1 LNKTHLYVLAFIL
14 AAVGLGL
21 FLYKVLAL
29 HFPLSPGAESFTWNV
44 EAKVTFTAANEPV
57 KLSLFTPRTSRRY
70 AVVNEAFVSQGYG
83 LVTAV
88 EDPNRQATWSIRRAS
103 GLQTLYYRAEVV
115 RVNTREPI
123 NPITPPTIENP
134 RFDGPQLAAAQ
145 ALVSRIRQRS
155 ADHETMVAELLKLLN
170 RTQPGE
176 NVAFLLGKDSS
187 TLAKMQLASRVLA
200 LAGVSARVVHGI
212 VLKEQKERLPVVH
225 WLEIYN
231 KKWWQAIDPVT
242 GAPGISDNYL
252 AWWRGPLS
260 MARLTGGSDLRVTL
274 SVTRELEAAIST
286 AVVRGQIQKPLLL
299 KFSLLSLP
307 IHSQQVYRVLLMVPL
322 GGFLLVILRNIIGI
336 STFGTFMP
344 VLIAL
349 AFRETQLLW
358 GIVFFSSL
366 VALGLSIRFYLDRLK
381 LLLVP
386 RLAAVLIVVVIL
398 MALMSIVT
406 NRLGIERGLS
416 VALFP
421 MVILTMT
428 IERMSIVWE
437 ERGPYE
443 AIKQGLGSLAAA
455 ALAYLVM
462 HNREVQHLFFVF
474 PELLLVLLA
483 ATLLL
488 GRYSGYRLLELLRFK
503 VLAKASSEGR

>member
-1 LNKTHLYVLAFIL
+1 LNRTHLYVLSFIL
-14 AAVGLGL
+14 AAIGLSL
-21 FLYKVLAL
+21 FLYKVLVL
-29 HFPLSPGAESFTWNV
+29 NFPLSPGAESYTWNI
-44 EAKVTFTAANEPV
+44 EAKVTFTGNNEPA
-57 KLSLFTPRTSRRY
+57 KLSLFTPRSSRRY
-70 AVVNEAFVSQGYG
+70 AVTNEAFVSRGYG

-88 EDPNRQATWSIRRAS
+88 EDSNRQATWSIRQAR

-115 RVNTREPI
+115 RVNTREPT
-123 NPITPPTIENP
+123 NPIQPPTIDNP
-134 RFDGPQLAAAQ
+134 VFDEAELTAAHT
-145 ALVSRIRQRS
+145 LVSRIRQRS
-155 ADHETMVAELLKLLN
+155 ADNETMAAELLKLIN
-170 RTQPGE
+170 RPQPGE
-176 NVAFLLGKDSS
+176 NIVFLLGKNTSP
-187 TLAKMQLASRVLA
+187 LAKMQLAQKVLA
-200 LAGVSARVVHGI
+200 LAGVPARVVHGI
-212 VLKEQKERLPVVH
+212 ALKEQKERLPVVH
-225 WLEIYN
+225 WLEIYH
-231 KKWWQAIDPVT
+231 KKLWQAIDPFT
-242 GAPGISDNYL
+242 GAPGIPDNYL

-260 MARLTGGSDLRVTL
+260 MARLTGGSEMHVTL
-274 SVTRELEAAIST
+274 SVTRELEAAINT
-286 AVVRGQIQKPLLL
+286 AVVRGQIKKPLLL
-299 KFSLLSLP
+299 NFSLLSLP
-307 IHSQQVYRVLLMVPL
+307 IHTQQVYRVLLMVPL

-349 AFRETQLLW
+349 AFRETQLIW
-358 GIVFFSSL
+358 GIVFFSAL
-366 VALGLSIRFYLDRLK
+366 VALGLFIRFYLDRLK

-398 MALMSIVT
+398 MSLMSIIT

-443 AIKQGLGSLAAA
+443 AIKQGLGSLLAA

-488 GRYSGYRLLELLRFK
+488 GRYSGYRLVELWRFK
-503 VLAKASSEGR
+503 VLTREAG

>member
-1 LNKTHLYVLAFIL
+1 LNRTHLYVLAFIL

-21 FLYKVLAL
+21 VLYKVLAL
-29 HFPLSPGAESFTWNV
+29 NFPLSPGAESFIWNV
-44 EAKVTFTAANEPV
+44 EAKVTFTAGNEPV
-57 KLSLFTPRTSRRY
+57 KLTLFTPRTTRRY
-70 AVVNEAFVSQGYG
+70 AITNEAFVSQGYG
-83 LVTAV
+83 LVTSV
-88 EDPNRQATWSIRRAS
+88 EDPNRQATWSIRQAR

-115 RVNTREPI
+115 RVNTREPV
-123 NPITPPTIENP
+123 NPIEPPSIDNP
-134 RFDGPQLAAAQ
+134 SFEGADLTVAR
-145 ALVSRIRQRS
+145 ALVDHIRQRS
-155 ADHETMVAELLKLLN
+155 ADHETMAAELLK
-170 RTQPGE
+170 RFRQPQPDD
-176 NVAFLLGKDSS
+176 NLALLLGKNP
-187 TLAKMQLASRVLA
+187 TEGAKMELAAKVLA
-200 LAGVSARVVHGI
+200 LAGVPVRVVHGI
-212 VLKEQKERLPVVH
+212 ALKEQKERLPVVH

-231 KKWWQAIDPVT
+231 QKWWQAIDPAT
-242 GAPGISDNYL
+242 GAPGIPDNYL
-252 AWWRGPLS
+252 AWWRGPLNL
-260 MARLTGGSDLRVTL
+260 ARLTGGSNLHVTL

-286 AVVRGQIQKPLLL
+286 AVVRGQIKKPLLL
-299 KFSLLSLP
+299 NFSLLSLP
-307 IHSQQVYRVLLMVPL
+307 LHSQQVYRILLMVPV
-322 GGFLLVILRNIIGI
+322 GGFLLVILRNIVGI

-344 VLIAL
+344 VLMAL

-358 GIVFFSSL
+358 GIIFFSGL

-398 MALMSIVT
+398 MALMSIFT

-443 AIKQGLGSLAAA
+443 AIKQGLGSLGAA

-462 HNREVQHLFFVF
+462 QNREVQHLFFVF

-488 GRYSGYRLLELLRFK
+488 GRYSGYRLVELWRFK
-503 VLAKASSEGR
+503 VLGHSSPGGP

>member
-1 LNKTHLYVLAFIL
+1 MNKTHLYVLAFIL

-21 FLYKVLAL
+21 FLYKALVLN
-29 HFPLSPGAESFTWNV
+29 FPLSPGAESYTWNV
-44 EAKVTFTAANEPV
+44 EAKVTFTASNEPV
-57 KLSLFTPRTSRRY
+57 KLTLFTPRTTRRY
-70 AVVNEAFVSQGYG
+70 AITNEAFISQGYG
-83 LVTAV
+83 LITAV
-88 EDPNRQATWSIRRAS
+88 EDANRQATWSIRQAS
-103 GLQTLYYRAEVV
+103 SLQTLYYRAEVV

-123 NPITPPTIENP
+123 NPIQPPTIDNP
-134 RFDGPQLAAAQ
+134 GFDGAELTAAQ
-145 ALVSRIRQRS
+145 TLVARIRQRS
-155 ADHETMVAELLKLLN
+155 ADNETMAAELLKLLN
-170 RTQPGE
+170 RPQPGE
-176 NVAFLLGKDSS
+176 NVVFLLGKDTSG
-187 TLAKMQLASRVLA
+187 LAKMQLAAKVLA
-200 LAGVSARVVHGI
+200 LAGVPARVVHGI

-231 KKWWQAIDPVT
+231 QKWWQAIDPAT
-242 GAPGISDNYL
+242 GAPGLPDNYL

-260 MARLTGGSDLRVTL
+260 MARLTGGSDLHVTL
-274 SVTRELEAAIST
+274 SVTRELEAAINT
-286 AVVRGQIQKPLLL
+286 AVVRGQLKKPLLL
-299 KFSLLSLP
+299 NFSLLSLP
-307 IHSQQVYRVLLMVPL
+307 LHSQQVYRILLMVPV
-322 GGFLLVILRNIIGI
+322 GGFLLVILRNLIGI

-358 GIVFFSSL
+358 GIVFFSAL

-398 MALMSIVT
+398 MALMSIFT

-443 AIKQGLGSLAAA
+443 AIKQGLGSLVAA

-462 HNREVQHLFFVF
+462 HYREVQHLFFVF

-488 GRYSGYRLLELLRFK
+488 GRYSGYRLVELWRFK
-503 VLAKASSEGR
+503 ILANFSSEGR

>member
-1 LNKTHLYVLAFIL
+1 MNKTHLYLLALIL
-14 AAVGLGL
+14 VAIGGGL

-29 HFPLSPGAESFTWNV
+29 NFPLSAGAESYTWNI
-44 EAKVTFTAANEPV
+44 EAKITFTGGDEPV

-70 AVVNEAFVSQGYG
+70 AVVNEAFVSRGYG
-83 LVTAV
+83 LVTAA
-88 EDPNRQATWSIRRAS
+88 EDSNRQATWSIRRTS

-115 RVNTREPI
+115 RVNTQEPV
-123 NPITPPTIENP
+123 NPIQPPSIENP
-134 RFDGPQLAAAQ
+134 GFSGAELTAAQ
-145 ALVSRIRQRS
+145 TLVTRIRERS
-155 ADHETMVAELLKLLN
+155 ADNETMAAELLKLLN
-170 RTQPGE
+170 RPHLGE
-176 NVAFLLGKDSS
+176 NVAFLLGKDTSQ
-187 TLAKMQLASRVLA
+187 LAKMQLAARVLA
-200 LAGVSARVVHGI
+200 LAGVPARLVHGI
-212 VLKEQKERLPVVH
+212 VLKEQKEGLPVVH

-231 KKWWQAIDPVT
+231 KKWWQALDPDT
-242 GAPGISDNYL
+242 GAPTLPDNYL
-252 AWWRGPLS
+252 AWWRGPQSL
-260 MARLTGGSDLRVTL
+260 AKLTGGSDLRVTL
-274 SVTRELEAAIST
+274 SVSREVEAAIST
-286 AVVRGQIQKPLLL
+286 AVVRGQIKKPLLL
-299 KFSLLSLP
+299 QFSLLSLP

-322 GGFLLVILRNIIGI
+322 GGFILVILRNIVGI

-358 GIVFFSSL
+358 GILLFCSL

-386 RLAAVLIVVVIL
+386 RLASVLIVVVLL
-398 MALMSIVT
+398 MTLMSIIT

-421 MVILTMT
+421 MVIMTMT

-437 ERGPYE
+437 ERGPLE
-443 AIKQGLGSLAAA
+443 ACKQGFGSLVAA

-483 ATLLL
+483 CSLLL

-503 VLAKASSEGR
+503 ILTKEGL

>member
-1 LNKTHLYVLAFIL
+1 LNKTHLYVLALIL
-14 AAVGLGL
+14 AVAGLGL

-29 HFPLSPGAESFTWNV
+29 NFPLAPGVESYTWNV
-44 EAKVTFTAANEPV
+44 EAKITFTANDEPAKV
-57 KLSLFTPRTSRRY
+57 SLFIPRTSRRY
-70 AVVNEAFVSQGYG
+70 AITNEAFVSRGYG
-83 LVTAV
+83 LLTAS
-88 EDPNRQATWSIRRAS
+88 EDDNRQATWSIRRAQ
-103 GLQTLYYRAEVV
+103 GPQTLYYRAEVV
-115 RVNTREPI
+115 RVSGREPVS
-123 NPITPPTIENP
+123 PIPPP
-134 RFDGPQLAAAQ
+134 RPEEPGFEGAELAAAQ
-145 ALVSRIRQRS
+145 ELVTQIQRRS
-155 ADHETMVAELLKLLN
+155 ADNETMAAELLKRLN
-170 RTQPGE
+170 QPHPAD
-176 NVAFLLGKDSS
+176 NVALLLGRQNSEAAKLS
-187 TLAKMQLASRVLA
+187 LAVRVLA
-200 LAGVSARVVHGI
+200 LAGAPARVVHGI
-212 VLKEQKERLPVVH
+212 VLKEQKEKLPLVH
-225 WLEIYN
+225 WLEVYTQ
-231 KKWWQAIDPVT
+231 KYWQPVDPVT
-242 GAPGISDNYL
+242 GGPNLPGNYL

-260 MARLTGGSDLRVTL
+260 MARVTGGADLRV
-274 SVTRELEAAIST
+274 SMSSSRELEAAIST
-286 AVVRGQIQKPLLL
+286 AVVRGQIKKPLLL
-299 KFSLLSLP
+299 RFSLLSLP
-307 IHSQQVYRVLLMVPL
+307 IHSQQVYRILLMVPL

-344 VLIAL
+344 VLMAL

-366 VALGLSIRFYLDRLK
+366 VVLGLVIRFYLDRLK

-398 MALMSIVT
+398 MALMSMVT
-406 NRLGIERGLS
+406 NHLGLERGLS

-443 AIKQGLGSLAAA
+443 AIKQGLGSLLAA

-462 HNREVQHLFFVF
+462 HQRTVQHLFFVF

-503 VLAKASSEGR
+503 VLLKEEP

>member
-1 LNKTHLYVLAFIL
+1 MEL
-14 AAVGLGL
+14 AA
-21 FLYKVLAL
+21 K
-29 HFPLSPGAESFTWNV
+29 
-44 EAKVTFTAANEPV
+44 
-57 KLSLFTPRTSRRY
+57 
-70 AVVNEAFVSQGYG
+70 
-83 LVTAV
+83 
-88 EDPNRQATWSIRRAS
+88 
-103 GLQTLYYRAEVV
+103 
-115 RVNTREPI
+115 
-123 NPITPPTIENP
+123 
-134 RFDGPQLAAAQ
+134 
-145 ALVSRIRQRS
+145 
-155 ADHETMVAELLKLLN
+155 
-170 RTQPGE
+170 
-176 NVAFLLGKDSS
+176 
-187 TLAKMQLASRVLA
+187 VLA
-200 LAGVSARVVHGI
+200 LAGVPARVVHGI
-212 VLKEQKERLPVVH
+212 ALKEQKERLPVVH

-231 KKWWQAIDPVT
+231 QKWWQAIDPVT
-242 GAPGISDNYL
+242 GAPGIPDNYL
-252 AWWRGPLS
+252 AWWRGPS
-260 MARLTGGSDLRVTL
+260 EPGQVNRRQRPARDPVR
-274 SVTRELEAAIST
+274 TRELEAAIST
-286 AVVRGQIQKPLLL
+286 AVVRGQIKKPLLL
-299 KFSLLSLP
+299 NFSLLSLP
-307 IHSQQVYRVLLMVPL
+307 LHSQQVYRILLMVPV

-358 GIVFFSSL
+358 GIVLFSAL
-366 VALGLSIRFYLDRLK
+366 VALGLTIRFYLDRLK

-398 MALMSIVT
+398 MALMSIFT

-443 AIKQGLGSLAAA
+443 AIKQGLGSLGAA

-488 GRYSGYRLLELLRFK
+488 GRYSGYRLVELWRFK
-503 VLAKASSEGR
+503 VLGHSASEGP

>member
-1 LNKTHLYVLAFIL
+1 LNRTHLYVLAFIL

-21 FLYKVLAL
+21 FLYKILAL
-29 HFPLSPGAESFTWNV
+29 NFPLSPGAESYTWNV
-44 EAKVTFTAANEPV
+44 EAKVTFAAGNEPA
-57 KLSLFTPRTSRRY
+57 KLTLFTPRTTRRY
-70 AVVNEAFVSQGYG
+70 AVTNEAFVSQGYG
-83 LVTAV
+83 LVTAI
-88 EDPNRQATWSIRRAS
+88 EDANRQATWSIRRAS

-123 NPITPPTIENP
+123 NPIQPPTIDNP
-134 RFDGPQLAAAQ
+134 GFDGAELTAAH
-145 ALVSRIRQRS
+145 ALVARIRQRS
-155 ADHETMVAELLKLLN
+155 ADNETMAAELLKLLN
-170 RTQPGE
+170 RPQPGE
-176 NVAFLLGKDSS
+176 NVVFLLGKDTSA
-187 TLAKMQLASRVLA
+187 LAKTQLAARVLA

-212 VLKEQKERLPVVH
+212 ALKEQKERLPVVH

-231 KKWWQAIDPVT
+231 KKWWQAIDPIT
-242 GAPGISDNYL
+242 GAPGIPGNYL

-260 MARLTGGSDLRVTL
+260 MARLTGGSDLHVTL

-286 AVVRGQIQKPLLL
+286 AVVRGQIKKPLLL

-307 IHSQQVYRVLLMVPL
+307 IHSQQVYRILLMVPL

-349 AFRETQLLW
+349 AFRETQLVW
-358 GIVFFSSL
+358 GIVFFSAL

-398 MALMSIVT
+398 MALMSIIT
-406 NRLGIERGLS
+406 NRLGVERGLS

-443 AIKQGLGSLAAA
+443 AIKQGLGSLLAA

-462 HNREVQHLFFVF
+462 HNREVQHLLFVF

-503 VLAKASSEGR
+503 VLANVSSEGR

>member
-1 LNKTHLYVLAFIL
+1 LNRTHLYLLAFIL

-21 FLYKVLAL
+21 VLYKVLVL
-29 HFPLSPGAESFTWNV
+29 NFPLSPGAESFTWNV
-44 EAKVTFTAANEPV
+44 EAKVTFTAGKEPV
-57 KLSLFTPRTSRRY
+57 KLTLFTPRTTRRY
-70 AVVNEAFVSQGYG
+70 AVTNEAFVSQGYG
-83 LVTAV
+83 LVTSV
-88 EDPNRQATWSIRRAS
+88 EDTNRQATWSIRRTS

-115 RVNTREPI
+115 RVNTQEPV
-123 NPITPPTIENP
+123 NPIQPPTIPNP
-134 RFDGPQLAAAQ
+134 SFEGADLTVAR
-145 ALVSRIRQRS
+145 ALVDHIRGRS
-155 ADHETMVAELLKLLN
+155 ADHETMAAELLKRL
-170 RTQPGE
+170 RQPQPDD
-176 NVAFLLGKDSS
+176 NLVLLLGKNP
-187 TLAKMQLASRVLA
+187 TERGKMELAAKILA
-200 LAGVSARVVHGI
+200 LAGVPARVVHGI
-212 VLKEQKERLPVVH
+212 ALKEQKERLPLVH
-225 WLEIYN
+225 WLEVYN
-231 KKWWQAIDPVT
+231 QKLWQAIDPVT
-242 GAPGISDNYL
+242 GAPGIPDNYL

-260 MARLTGGSDLRVTL
+260 LVRLTGGNDMHITL
-274 SVTRELEAAIST
+274 SVTRELEAAINT
-286 AVVRGQIQKPLLL
+286 AVVRGQIKKPLLL
-299 KFSLLSLP
+299 NFSLLSLP
-307 IHSQQVYRVLLMVPL
+307 LHSQQVYRILLMVPV

-344 VLIAL
+344 VLMAL

-358 GIVFFSSL
+358 GIVLFSSL
-366 VALGLSIRFYLDRLK
+366 VALGLTIRFYLDRLK

-398 MALMSIVT
+398 MALMSIFT

-428 IERMSIVWE
+428 IERMSIIWE

-443 AIKQGLGSLAAA
+443 AIKQGLGSLGAA

-462 HNREVQHLFFVF
+462 HNREIQHLFFVF

-488 GRYSGYRLLELLRFK
+488 GRYSGYRLIELWRFK
-503 VLAKASSEGR
+503 VLGHSSPEGS

>member
-1 LNKTHLYVLAFIL
+1 LDRTHLYVLACIL

-29 HFPLSPGAESFTWNV
+29 NFPLSPGAESYTWNV
-44 EAKVTFTAANEPV
+44 EAKITFKGANEPA
-57 KLSLFTPRTSRRY
+57 KLTLFTPRTTRRY
-70 AVVNEAFVSQGYG
+70 AITNEAFVSRGYG
-83 LVTAV
+83 LITAI

-103 GLQTLYYRAEVV
+103 GLQTIYYRAEVV
-115 RVNTREPI
+115 RVNTREPA
-123 NPITPPTIENP
+123 NPIEPPTIDNP
-134 RFDGPQLAAAQ
+134 GFSEAELTAAH
-145 ALVSRIRQRS
+145 ALVNRIRQRS
-155 ADHETMVAELLKLLN
+155 ADNETMAAELLKILN
-170 RTQPGE
+170 RPQPGE
-176 NVAFLLGKDSS
+176 NIVFLLGKNASA
-187 TLAKMQLASRVLA
+187 LAKMQLAQKILA
-200 LAGVSARVVHGI
+200 LAGVPARVVHGI

-225 WLEIYN
+225 WLEIYH
-231 KKWWQAIDPVT
+231 KKLWRAIDPVT
-242 GAPGISDNYL
+242 GAPGIPDNYL

-260 MARLTGGSDLRVTL
+260 MARLTGGSEMHVTL
-274 SVTRELEAAIST
+274 SVTRELEAAINT
-286 AVVRGQIQKPLLL
+286 AVVRGQIKKPLLL

-307 IHSQQVYRVLLMVPL
+307 IHTQQVYRILLMVPL

-349 AFRETQLLW
+349 AFRETQLVW
-358 GIVFFSSL
+358 GILFFSGL
-366 VALGLSIRFYLDRLK
+366 VALGLFIRFYLDRLK

-386 RLAAVLIVVVIL
+386 RLAAVLTVVVIL
-398 MALMSIVT
+398 MALMSIFM

-437 ERGPYE
+437 ERGPLE
-443 AIKQGLGSLAAA
+443 AIKQGLGSLLAA

-462 HNREVQHLFFVF
+462 HNQEVQHLFFVF

-488 GRYSGYRLLELLRFK
+488 GRYAGYRLVELFRFK
-503 VLAKASSEGR
+503 VLSKEER

>member
-1 LNKTHLYVLAFIL
+1 VNKTHLYVLTFIL
-14 AAVGLGL
+14 AAAGLGL

-29 HFPLSPGAESFTWNV
+29 SFPLTPGAESYIWNV
-44 EAKVTFTAANEPV
+44 EAKITFTAGSEPV
-57 KLSLFTPRTSRRY
+57 KLTLFTPRTTRRY
-70 AVVNEAFVSQGYG
+70 AVANEAFVSQGYG
-83 LVTAV
+83 LVTNV

-115 RVNTREPI
+115 RVNSREPV
-123 NPITPPTIENP
+123 NPIPPPTIDNP
-134 RFDGPQLAAAQ
+134 GFSEAEITAAH
-145 ALVSRIRQRS
+145 ALVNRIRQRS
-155 ADHETMVAELLKLLN
+155 ADHETMAAELIRVLN
-170 RTQPGE
+170 RPEPRE
-176 NVAFLLGKDSS
+176 NVAFLLGKDISP
-187 TLAKMQLASRVLA
+187 LGKIQLAARILA
-200 LAGVSARVVHGI
+200 LAGAPARVVHGI
-212 VLKEQKERLPVVH
+212 VLKEQKERLPLVH
-225 WLEIYN
+225 WLEVYN
-231 KKWWQAIDPVT
+231 QKWWQAIDPVT
-242 GAPGISDNYL
+242 GSPAIPDNYL
-252 AWWRGPLS
+252 AWWRGPLP
-260 MARLTGGSDLRVTL
+260 MARLTGGADLRVTL
-274 SVTRELEAAIST
+274 SVTRDLEAAIST
-286 AVVRGQIQKPLLL
+286 AVVRGRIKKPLLL
-299 KFSLLSLP
+299 DFSLLSLP
-307 IHSQQVYRVLLMVPL
+307 IHSQQVYRLLLLVPV
-322 GGFLLVILRNIIGI
+322 GGFLLVILRNLIGI

-358 GIVFFSSL
+358 GLVFFSSL

-398 MALMSIVT
+398 MALMSIIT

-428 IERMSIVWE
+428 IERMSIIWE
-437 ERGPYE
+437 ERGSLE
-443 AIKQGLGSLAAA
+443 ALKQGLGSLVAAS
-455 ALAYLVM
+455 LAYLVM

-483 ATLLL
+483 GTLLL

-503 VLAKASSEGR
+503 ILANPSSGGQ